1 MHERIKIRTS
11 RELQLV
17 WRGKRQRN
25 KRESSLFGKS
35 VGNERN
41 QTSSGQTTR
50 NLNRN
55 EQRSITW
62 TCLFLPTV
70 YTRFEH
76 IEDATLYLDAAST

>member
-50 NLNRN
+50 NLNRVSN
-55 EQRSITW
+55 LIKAKVYYVDMFISSYSIYKIW
-62 TCLFLPTV
+62 W
-70 YTRFEH
+70 
-76 IEDATLYLDAAST
+76 